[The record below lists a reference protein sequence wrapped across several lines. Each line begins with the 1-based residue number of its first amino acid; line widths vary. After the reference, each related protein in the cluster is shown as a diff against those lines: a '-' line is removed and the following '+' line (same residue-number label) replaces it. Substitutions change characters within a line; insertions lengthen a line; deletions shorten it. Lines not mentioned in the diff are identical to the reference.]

1 MANRC
6 SRVLIVDDQALFRA
20 ALRSILLDLPGVEV
34 VAEAADGRE
43 ALAMVEAHQPEIVLM
58 DVLMPF
64 LNGFEAAEEMAKAFP
79 RVRVV
84 LMSLDDCEVY
94 VREAIRCG
102 AAGFVGKAV
111 IAAEVKLILQ
121 AVSSGETYF
130 PRSRPPVNQ

>member
-1 MANRC
+1 MADRYF
-6 SRVLIVDDQALFRA
+6 RVLLVDDHALFRA
-20 ALRSILLDLPGVEV
+20 QFRSILLDLPGVEV
-34 VAEAADGRE
+34 VADAANGWE

-58 DVLMPF
+58 DVQMPF
-64 LNGFEAAEEMAKAFP
+64 LNGFEVAEEMARAFP

-102 AAGFVGKAV
+102 AVGFLRKQV
-111 IAAEVKLILQ
+111 IPAEVKLMLQ

-130 PRSRPPVNQ
+130 PPHSS